1 MQSIICKSFG
11 KSELFIGSNLSTTSF
26 PECQGFKPKMFIEGE
41 KKKYLMKDDADLH
54 HFNEADVEFEVTAVG
69 FSEHYNFIKI
79 EALQSNLR
87 SFNFEKGDVAS
98 VETSWFKKNCKED
111 SE

>member
-1 MQSIICKSFG
+1 
-11 KSELFIGSNLSTTSF
+11 
-26 PECQGFKPKMFIEGE
+26 MFIEGE